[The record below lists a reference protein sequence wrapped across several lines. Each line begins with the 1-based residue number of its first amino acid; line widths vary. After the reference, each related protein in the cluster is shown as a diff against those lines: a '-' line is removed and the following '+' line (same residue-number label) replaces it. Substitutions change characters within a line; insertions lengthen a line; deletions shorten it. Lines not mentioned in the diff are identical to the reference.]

1 MAYAIIK
8 TGGRQ
13 YRVAE
18 GDTIDV
24 DLLDVEAG
32 KTATF
37 GEVLMHA
44 DGKKLTHGDPLI
56 SGAKVTA
63 EVVEQRKDKKVIAFK
78 YRRRKGYHRTVGHRR
93 KLTRVKIKSDHV
105 GRQES
110 RREKVRLTFSTCNY
124 STAQLLLMAH
134 KKGQGSVK
142 NGRDSVSKRLGVK
155 RFGSEMVVAGNIIIR
170 QRGTKFL
177 PGKNVGLGRDYTIF
191 ALVDGNVRFDRSG
204 RRVNVDPAAAQKVSR
219 AFDFPRP
226 FSLSA
231 FGRFAV

>member
-1 MAYAIIK
+1 MSYAIII

-44 DGKKLTHGDPLI
+44 DGDKLTHGDPLI

-93 KLTRVKIKSDHV
+93 KLTRVKIKSISA
-105 GRQES
+105 GS
-110 RREKVRLTFSTCNY
+110 KK
-124 STAQLLLMAH
+124 TAA
-134 KKGQGSVK
+134 KK
-142 NGRDSVSKRLGVK
+142 
-155 RFGSEMVVAGNIIIR
+155 EE
-170 QRGTKFL
+170 
-177 PGKNVGLGRDYTIF
+177 
-191 ALVDGNVRFDRSG
+191 
-204 RRVNVDPAAAQKVSR
+204 
-219 AFDFPRP
+219 
-226 FSLSA
+226 
-231 FGRFAV
+231 